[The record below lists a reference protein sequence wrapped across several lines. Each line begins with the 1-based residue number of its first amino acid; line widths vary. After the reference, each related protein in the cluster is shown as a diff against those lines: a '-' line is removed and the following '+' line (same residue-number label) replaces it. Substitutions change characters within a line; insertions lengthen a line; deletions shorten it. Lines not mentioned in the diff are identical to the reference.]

1 MRLILQLVKNP
12 HRGGSDMSTVEI
24 SERLL
29 SWALRRANLTEDHL
43 VRKFPLIH
51 EWVAGRGYPSLKQLE
66 SFAKTTRTPLGYF
79 FMDEPPDDSLPIPH
93 FRTLDDGVPLQP
105 SPDLIET
112 IHTMQHRQE
121 WMRESLIARGQ
132 GPLPF
137 VGSVAPNEDPGTV
150 ARGMREI
157 LSFGTCWATA
167 YPNWSAAL
175 RALRGAID
183 DAGILVVVNGVV
195 GNNTRRKLS
204 PDEFRGF
211 VLVDEYAPLLF
222 VNGRDSR
229 AAQMFTLAHELAH
242 VFFGGSAAFDLRAM
256 QPAKDPMEKACNHAA
271 AEFLVPEDELHRIW
285 PTVQSDPAPHQAVA
299 RRFKVSSLV
308 AARRALD
315 LRLIS
320 RDQFFEFYN
329 SYLDGTHSEAE
340 SRRGGG
346 NFYENQSLRV
356 GRRFAVEVANAAAEG
371 RLLYSEAY
379 DLTGLYGNTF
389 RRYADLI
396 GMGGAHQ

>member
-1 MRLILQLVKNP
+1 MLQLVKNS
-12 HRGGSDMSTVEI
+12 HRGGSDMSAVEI
-24 SERLL
+24 SEQLL

-43 VRKFPLIH
+43 VRKFPLIR
-51 EWVAGRGYPSLKQLE
+51 EWVAGRGRPTLKQLE
-66 SFAKTTRTPLGYF
+66 ALAKATHTPLGYF
-79 FMDEPPDDSLPIPH
+79 FMDEPPDESLPIPH
-93 FRTLDDGVPLQP
+93 FRTLDDGTPYQP

-112 IHTMQHRQE
+112 IHTMQRRQE
-121 WMRESLIARGQ
+121 WMRESLMARGQ
-132 GPLPF
+132 EPLTF
-137 VGSVAPNEDPGTV
+137 VRSVRPDEDPRTI
-150 ARGMREI
+150 ARRMREV
-157 LSFGTCWATA
+157 LGFGACWAIA
-167 YPNWSAAL
+167 YPNWGDAL
-175 RALRGAID
+175 RALRGAVD
-183 DAGILVVVNGVV
+183 EAGILVVVNGVV
-195 GNNTRRKLS
+195 GNNTSRRLS

-222 VNGRDSR
+222 VNGGDSK

-242 VFFGGSAAFDLRAM
+242 VFFGDSASFDLRAM
-256 QPAKDPMEKACNHAA
+256 QPAKDPIEKACNRAA
-271 AEFLVPEDELHRIW
+271 AEFLVPEDELRRIW
-285 PTVQSDPAPHQAVA
+285 PSVQSNPEPHQAVA
-299 RRFKVSSLV
+299 RRFKVSTLV

-329 SYLDGTHSEAE
+329 SYLDGTHSAAQ
-340 SRRGGG
+340 SKRGGG
-346 NFYENQSLRV
+346 DFYENQNLRV
-356 GRRFAVEVANAAAEG
+356 GRRFAMEVANAAAEG